1 MASTTT
7 SNKIK
12 KKTKK
17 IPNSTVSTM
26 PEDHEFGPATNFT
39 AGVEQQNPFHNEVMR
54 EVKDLTAQNAEVL
67 QHSQEMAKQHSNA
80 MAILAKTLQRIEG
93 FEQKIDRQDS
103 DAMVILA
110 KTLQRIEDLERKIDL
125 QDIIIKRQQ
134 TSIDALTNKITT
146 LQPAIPTRP
155 TSSPAAPPNSYA
167 AVASSFP
174 PSPPPTRSPTPRND
188 FTCTIDLRQ
197 MNEVE
202 KTPLK
207 IRQGIELEVQKELG
221 TVWKCAAVLRDR
233 PDRLR
238 IVCNTKEE
246 LENVKKATISIPRAK
261 IAPDPLYPIKID
273 NVRTSSVLHPDG
285 TLKEEIK
292 ETLSNENNTEIAR
305 LGWLS
310 AKQTGKAFGSM
321 VVYLTKSSEAQRILQ
336 KGYFDIGGESAYARY
351 FERHPPKCF
360 SCQREGHIARN
371 CTEPVARSGK
381 MDITN

>member
-7 SNKIK
+7 SNKVK

-17 IPNSTVSTM
+17 TPISTASTV
-26 PEDHEFGPATNFT
+26 PEDYEFGPKTSFT
-39 AGVEQQNPFHNEVMR
+39 AGMEQQNSVQNEIIR
-54 EVKDLTAQNAEVL
+54 EVKDLTAQNVEVL
-67 QHSQEMAKQHSNA
+67 QHSQDMAKQHNDA
-80 MAILAKTLQRIEG
+80 MAILAKALQRIEG
-93 FEQKIDRQDS
+93 FEQKINRQDS
-103 DAMVILA
+103 DAMEILA

-125 QDIIIKRQQ
+125 QDITIKRQQ

-146 LQPAIPTRP
+146 LQLAIPTRS
-155 TSSPAAPPNSYA
+155 TSLPAAPPNSYA

-197 MNEVE
+197 MNEEE
-202 KTPLK
+202 KTSIK
-207 IRQGIELEVQKELG
+207 IRQGIESEVQKELG
-221 TVWKCAAVLRDR
+221 TLWKCAAVLRDR

-246 LENVKKATISIPRAK
+246 LENVKKATTSIPRVK
-261 IAPDPLYPIKID
+261 IAPDSLYPVKID
-273 NVRTSSVLHPDG
+273 NVRTSSVLHLDG
-285 TLKEEIK
+285 TFKEEIK
-292 ETLSNENNTEIAR
+292 EMLSNENDTEIAR

-321 VVYLTKSSEAQRILQ
+321 VVYLIKSSEAQRILQ

-351 FERHPPKCF
+351 SERHPPKCF
-360 SCQREGHIARN
+360 NCQREGHIARN
-371 CTEPVARSGK
+371 CTEPMARSGE